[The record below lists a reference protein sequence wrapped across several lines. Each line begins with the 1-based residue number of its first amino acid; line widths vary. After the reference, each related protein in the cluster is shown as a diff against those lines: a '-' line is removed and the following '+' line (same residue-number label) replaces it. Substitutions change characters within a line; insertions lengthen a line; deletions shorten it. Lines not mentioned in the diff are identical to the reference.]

1 MQIDIIVFQFLMQ
14 MWWLI
19 GSAPDFCGRGP
30 GFESGIYHYAP
41 DALQEHCEIKQKIS
55 WQRGKPTHE
64 AKEDLKKKKKLLAES
79 GYHMSKVSITELH
92 NRYLYLPLYMY
103 SPIQLLWVQSYS
115 NLEGIFEIFKFA
127 FLGLDVLKQSNLR
140 NFLSISAESGYF

>member
-1 MQIDIIVFQFLMQ
+1 MTHATYVLVLHCNCSFWWNHTRIFENSTLTFVMQIDIIVFQF
-14 MWWLI
+14 
-19 GSAPDFCGRGP
+19 
-30 GFESGIYHYAP
+30 
-41 DALQEHCEIKQKIS
+41 
-55 WQRGKPTHE
+55 
-64 AKEDLKKKKKLLAES
+64 LAES

-115 NLEGIFEIFKFA
+115 NFERIFEIFKFA

-140 NFLSISAESGYF
+140 NFLSISAESGYFWLSHVCRKCEIQST

>member
-1 MQIDIIVFQFLMQ
+1 
-14 MWWLI
+14 
-19 GSAPDFCGRGP
+19 
-30 GFESGIYHYAP
+30 
-41 DALQEHCEIKQKIS
+41 
-55 WQRGKPTHE
+55 
-64 AKEDLKKKKKLLAES
+64 
-79 GYHMSKVSITELH
+79 MSKVSITELH